1 MTAREYWD
9 DQWVQTLIKPHAE
22 AGVEPWASMLKAPP
36 QEMVRKYR
44 AEDISVVV
52 MGGET
57 QGAWKM
63 VGGNFSRTKTVKVD
77 DWR

>member
-1 MTAREYWD
+1 M
-9 DQWVQTLIKPHAE
+9 
-22 AGVEPWASMLKAPP
+22 AGVEPWAGVLAAAPDA
-36 QEMVRKYR
+36 MVRKYR

-57 QGAWKM
+57 QSAWKM
-63 VGGNFSRTKTVKVD
+63 VGGNFSRAKTVKID